1 MSHLKRISSSKRT
14 SLERK
19 GTTFL
24 TCQSPGTH
32 KKGESMALNVVMR
45 DILGV
50 VDTTREAK
58 KALHSEMVLVNGVA
72 KKDHR
77 LSVGFLD
84 EITFTSS
91 KDTYTM
97 VYNTLGKLEVRKQE
111 NKLTRAMKII
121 GKKTLAK
128 GKIQLNLF
136 TGKNI
141 ILDKKADYSVGDSV
155 VVDKEKVTKHLK
167 FEKGAKVFLISG
179 KHIGYNGVIEEIKK
193 TESWSQSKKI
203 IIKTKNGTFETS
215 KECAYVMDGEL

>member
-32 KKGESMALNVVMR
+32 RKGESMALNVVMR
-45 DILGV
+45 DVLGL

-58 KALHSEMVLVNGVA
+58 KALHSEMVLVNGVP

-91 KDTYTM
+91 KDTYIM
-97 VYNTLGKLEVRKQE
+97 VYNTLGKLELKKQD
-111 NKLTRAMKII
+111 KKVTRAMKII
-121 GKKTLAK
+121 GKKILAK
-128 GKIQLNLF
+128 GKVQLNLF

-167 FEKGAKVFLISG
+167 FEKGAKVFLTSG
-179 KHIGYNGVIEEIKK
+179 KHIGHNGVIEEITE
-193 TESWSQSKKI
+193 TESWLQSKKI
-203 IIKTKNGTFETS
+203 LVKTKNGTFETS

>member
-32 KKGESMALNVVMR
+32 RKGESMALNVVMR
-45 DILGV
+45 DVLGL

-58 KALHSEMVLVNGVA
+58 KALHSEMVLVNGVP

-91 KDTYTM
+91 KDTYIM
-97 VYNTLGKLEVRKQE
+97 VYNTLGKLELKKQD
-111 NKLTRAMKII
+111 KKVTRAMKII
-121 GKKTLAK
+121 GKKILAK
-128 GKIQLNLF
+128 GKVQLNLF

-167 FEKGAKVFLISG
+167 FEKGAKVFLTSG
-179 KHIGYNGVIEEIKK
+179 KHIGHNGVIEEITE
-193 TESWSQSKKI
+193 TESWLQSKKI
-203 IIKTKNGTFETS
+203 LVKTKNGTFETS
-215 KECAYVMDGEL
+215 KECAYVLDGEL

>member
-1 MSHLKRISSSKRT
+1 MSHLKRISASKRT

-45 DILGV
+45 DVLGV

-84 EITFTSS
+84 EITFPSS
-91 KDTYTM
+91 KETYIM
-97 VYNTLGKLEVRKQE
+97 VYNALGKLELKKQD
-111 NKLTRAMKII
+111 KKVVRAMRII

-128 GKIQLNLF
+128 GKTQLNLF

-141 ILDKKADYSVGDSV
+141 VLDKKVDYSVGDSV
-155 VVDKEKVTKHLK
+155 VVEKEKVVKHLK
-167 FEKGAKVFLISG
+167 FEKGAKVFLTSG
-179 KHIGYNGVIEEIKK
+179 KHIGHNGVIEEIKK
-193 TESWSQSKKI
+193 TESWSQPKKI
-203 IIKTKNGTFETS
+203 LIKTKNGTFETS
-215 KECAYVMDGEL
+215 RDCAYVVDGEL

>member
-32 KKGESMALNVVMR
+32 RKGESMALNVVMR
-45 DILGV
+45 DVLGL

-58 KALHSEMVLVNGVA
+58 KALHSEMVLVNGVP

-91 KDTYTM
+91 KDTYIM
-97 VYNTLGKLEVRKQE
+97 VYNTLGKLELKKQD
-111 NKLTRAMKII
+111 KKVTRAMKII
-121 GKKTLAK
+121 GKKILAK
-128 GKIQLNLF
+128 GKVQINLF

-167 FEKGAKVFLISG
+167 FEKGAKVFLTSG
-179 KHIGYNGVIEEIKK
+179 KHIGHNGVIEEITE
-193 TESWSQSKKI
+193 TESWLQSKKI
-203 IIKTKNGTFETS
+203 LVKTKNGTFETS
-215 KECAYVMDGEL
+215 KECAYVLDGEL

>member
-32 KKGESMALNVVMR
+32 RKGESMALNVVMR
-45 DILGV
+45 DVLGL

-97 VYNTLGKLEVRKQE
+97 VYNTLGKLELKKQD
-111 NKLTRAMKII
+111 KKVTRAMKII

-128 GKIQLNLF
+128 GKVQLNLF

-167 FEKGAKVFLISG
+167 FEKGAKVFLTSG
-179 KHIGYNGVIEEIKK
+179 KHIGHNGVIEEITE
-193 TESWSQSKKI
+193 TESWLQSKKI
-203 IIKTKNGTFETS
+203 LVKTKNGTFETS
-215 KECAYVMDGEL
+215 KECAYVLDGEL